1 MSQQSLLSSFFTEGT
16 RRKKL
21 SSVSTADKSEI
32 SSTGTLEPDSNEPQ
46 PSVGHHK
53 KFKSIPSMSREND
66 LNFAFDISNYIAEG
80 PDLDDAT
87 KINIIQNRIP
97 PAGHNFPA
105 TTYRDKRRKSGV
117 SSRRCKREWLEKYE
131 HLSYSRIQDGLYCI
145 ACILFLTDIKYYK
158 GESIFVKAPCKDWK
172 HLLEY

>member
-1 MSQQSLLSSFFTEGT
+1 MSQQSLLSFFTEGT

-53 KFKSIPSMSREND
+53 KLKSIPSLSRKND
-66 LNFAFDISNYIAEG
+66 LNCAFDISNYIAEG
-80 PDLDDAT
+80 PDLDDST
-87 KINIIQNRIP
+87 KINIIQNTIP

-117 SSRRCKREWLEKYE
+117 SSKRC
-131 HLSYSRIQDGLYCI
+131 
-145 ACILFLTDIKYYK
+145 
-158 GESIFVKAPCKDWK
+158 
-172 HLLEY
+172 